1 MKHSVSLSQILGN
14 KNHRFIASS
23 SLLELD
29 SDQKNWRNRE
39 VENDIHT
46 GIGSIQHVSVLDF

>member
-29 SDQKNWRNRE
+29 LDQKNWRSRE